1 MTGATIPGI
10 LSGHKTVVVAG
21 SGGVGKTTVAAAL
34 GNLAARSREAR
45 VLVLTVDPARRL
57 ATALGVVGVEGE
69 PRLVDSSGRGE
80 LWMAMLDARQEWDRL
95 IERHAPDKPTRD
107 AIMRNHLYDSITRR
121 FAHSHEYAAMERLHQ
136 FQTSGEWDL
145 IVLDTPPS
153 RNALDL
159 LDAPRRMRDFFSGRL
174 LGWLTVPATSR
185 FTLQAFRPFRLV
197 ADRILGGPFIADLT
211 DFFVLI
217 KTMEK
222 GFVERATE
230 VENSLS
236 DESTVFVV
244 VTTPE
249 VGPVEE
255 AARLV
260 GELDRRN
267 CPTGAIVVNRSTP
280 RIDGGDRLVESP
292 TVAELRLFERIESP
306 ELLARVVD
314 VMYDTLGQM
323 RHAAALEASLL
334 EALPGGVPTVAL
346 PMMQSDIA
354 DLEGVVELADRLAA
368 SPVALA

>member
-1 MTGATIPGI
+1 MTGSTIPSI
-10 LSGHKTVVVAG
+10 LADHRTVVVAG

-34 GNLAARSREAR
+34 GSLAARTREAR

-69 PRLVDSSGRGE
+69 PRLVDSSGSGE

-95 IERHAPDKPTRD
+95 IERHAPDQQTRD
-107 AIMRNHLYDSITRR
+107 AVMRNHLYDNITRR

-136 FQTSGEWDL
+136 LQTSGEWDL

-185 FTLQAFRPFRLV
+185 LTLQALRPFRLV
-197 ADRILGGPFIADLT
+197 ANRILGGPFIADLT

-230 VENSLS
+230 VESSLS
-236 DESTVFVV
+236 DESTAFVV

-249 VGPVEE
+249 IGPVEE
-255 AARLV
+255 AARLIE
-260 GELDRRN
+260 ELDRRS

-280 RIDGGDRLVESP
+280 RIADGRSAEFPPGLEQRL
-292 TVAELRLFERIESP
+292 IEGIEPP
-306 ELLARVVD
+306 ELLGRVVE
-314 VMYDTLGQM
+314 VMHDTLGQM
-323 RHAAALEASLL
+323 RHTAALEALLL
-334 EALPGGVPTVAL
+334 ESLPGGMPAVSL

-354 DLEGVVELADRLAA
+354 DLEGVLELANHLAA
-368 SPVALA
+368 SPAALA